1 VDPQLGYPLGYAK
14 LCSQQA
20 AAHGHGQQQQEEGG
34 DSVVTVFTTPYSR
47 GPPQRF
53 LPYSP
58 VTQNSSVSLKDWDN
72 LFPVVSEADSRHHA
86 PPKSTTTTTREYVHE
101 LWQQLD
107 HLGNAGFDP
116 DKFRVDFYGNVLY
129 WNADPS
135 SPLAWEVDHWFPHAR
150 MSQQN
155 PNSKQNPGRKKPF
168 MFWCVYMYPLTS
180 GPTRQILLCLT
191 ARNRTLPN
199 DQTPR
204 IDGFGSV
211 QRPSRRRI

>member
-1 VDPQLGYPLGYAK
+1 MLLFLIPKTSTTNMYRKKLLLVAGWGHTQTCRDMWRYSCLIILEGW
-14 LCSQQA
+14 LCS
-20 AAHGHGQQQQEEGG
+20 
-34 DSVVTVFTTPYSR
+34 
-47 GPPQRF
+47 
-53 LPYSP
+53 
-58 VTQNSSVSLKDWDN
+58 
-72 LFPVVSEADSRHHA
+72 
-86 PPKSTTTTTREYVHE
+86 
-101 LWQQLD
+101 
-107 HLGNAGFDP
+107 NAGFDP